1 MAGARTKSATGG
13 GAKAA
18 SSDGQVRGSTVT
30 KVRETIREAIL
41 AGHLAP
47 GQRLVEAFLTERFGV
62 SRPSVRA
69 ALSRLAAE
77 GIVELVPNRGA
88 IVRQLRRKEIFDR
101 YQIREQLEGLAAGLA
116 AERWQNNPRSTELL
130 AGLRPSTGPKFQVE
144 ERRAENLRFHE
155 AVAEASGNSQLWE
168 AIKRVSLPTEMIA
181 LRKLHDAD
189 PDYWDMARAEH
200 ASITAAIVAGNAD
213 LAAAQMRSHVRRVR
227 EDFMKLPPSLFG
239 ID

>member
-1 MAGARTKSATGG
+1 MASPVSKSVAVGGTKTGP
-13 GAKAA
+13 A
-18 SSDGQVRGSTVT
+18 DGQRGSTVAM
-30 KVRETIREAIL
+30 VRETIREAIL
-41 AGHLAP
+41 AGDLAP

-62 SRPSVRA
+62 SRPSIRA
-69 ALSRLAAE
+69 ALGRLAAE

-116 AERWQNNPRSTELL
+116 AERWASNPRSAELL
-130 AGLRPSTGPKFQVE
+130 EGLRPSIGPIFQVE

-155 AVAEASGNSQLWE
+155 AVAEASGNSQLWG
-168 AIKRVSLPTEMIA
+168 AIQRVSLPTEMVA
-181 LRKLHDAD
+181 LRRQHDAD
-189 PDYWDMARAEH
+189 PDYWDLARAEH
-200 ASITAAIVAGNAD
+200 ASITAAILAGNAE
-213 LAAAQMRSHVRRVR
+213 LAGAQMRSHVRRVR

>member
-1 MAGARTKSATGG
+1 MAGPVTKSVAVGGTKTGP
-13 GAKAA
+13 A
-18 SSDGQVRGSTVT
+18 DGQRGSTVAM
-30 KVRETIREAIL
+30 VRETIREAIL
-41 AGHLAP
+41 AGDLAP

-62 SRPSVRA
+62 SRPSIRA
-69 ALSRLAAE
+69 ALGRLAAE

-116 AERWQNNPRSTELL
+116 AERWASNARSAELL
-130 AGLRPSTGPKFQVE
+130 EALRPSIGPNFQVE

-155 AVAEASGNSQLWE
+155 AVAEASGNSQLWG
-168 AIKRVSLPTEMIA
+168 AIQRVSLPTEMVA
-181 LRKLHDAD
+181 LRRQHDAD
-189 PDYWDMARAEH
+189 PDYWDLARAEH
-200 ASITAAIVAGNAD
+200 ASITAAILACNAE

>member
-1 MAGARTKSATGG
+1 MASPVTKSVAAGGTKTGP
-13 GAKAA
+13 A
-18 SSDGQVRGSTVT
+18 DGQRGSTVAM
-30 KVRETIREAIL
+30 VRETIREAIL
-41 AGHLAP
+41 AGDLAP

-62 SRPSVRA
+62 SRPSIRA
-69 ALSRLAAE
+69 ALGRLAAE

-116 AERWQNNPRSTELL
+116 AERWASNPRGAELL
-130 AGLRPSTGPKFQVE
+130 ESLQPSIGPIFQVE

-155 AVAEASGNSQLWE
+155 AVAEASGNSQLLG
-168 AIKRVSLPTEMIA
+168 AIQRVSLPTEMVA
-181 LRKLHDAD
+181 LRRQHDAD
-189 PDYWDMARAEH
+189 PDYWDLARAEH
-200 ASITAAIVAGNAD
+200 ASITAAIVAGNAE

>member
-1 MAGARTKSATGG
+1 MASPVTKSVAAGGTKTGP
-13 GAKAA
+13 A
-18 SSDGQVRGSTVT
+18 DGQRGSTVAM
-30 KVRETIREAIL
+30 VRETIREAIL
-41 AGHLAP
+41 AGDLAP

-62 SRPSVRA
+62 SRPSIRA
-69 ALSRLAAE
+69 ALGRLAAE

-116 AERWQNNPRSTELL
+116 AERWASNPRGAELL
-130 AGLRPSTGPKFQVE
+130 ESLRPSIGPIFQVE

-155 AVAEASGNSQLWE
+155 AVAEASGNSQLLG
-168 AIKRVSLPTEMIA
+168 AIQRVSLPTEMVA
-181 LRKLHDAD
+181 LRRQHDAD
-189 PDYWDMARAEH
+189 PDYWDLARAEH
-200 ASITAAIVAGNAD
+200 ASITAAIVAGNAE